1 LFETSKPFANKQKV
15 IEGVRKKGNGKKGN
29 GKMGNRKTET
39 ENGNLLELIK
49 NKLINSS
56 V

>member
-1 LFETSKPFANKQKV
+1 
-15 IEGVRKKGNGKKGN
+15 
-29 GKMGNRKTET
+29 MGNRKTET